1 MVEANSQTALNP
13 GKMHVSLVHQELR
26 DATAAPH
33 KSLEKRLPFE
43 SADLD
48 RGAYLRLLEAY
59 YGFYFALEQQLD
71 RVCDLDRSSLIGRH
85 KAAALEKDLE
95 VLGLTQEQ
103 ISALE
108 MCHELPP
115 LTNAL
120 QALGVMYVM
129 EGATLGGQV
138 LSRIVKAKLAIDS
151 DSGGAFLNVYG
162 GAAGQMWRSF
172 LALLSGVDDPSQR
185 DQVVQSALLTF
196 TSFERW
202 LERSQVLR

>member
-1 MVEANSQTALNP
+1 MVETHTQTAMNP
-13 GKMHVSLVHQELR
+13 GKTTVSLVHQELR

-33 KSLEKRLPFE
+33 QSLEKRLPFV

-48 RGAYLRLLEAY
+48 RGVYLRLLEAY
-59 YGFYFALEQQLD
+59 YGFYFALERQLD
-71 RVCDLDRSSLIGRH
+71 QVPDLDTSSLIGRY
-85 KAAALEKDLE
+85 KAAALARDLE

-103 ISALE
+103 IAALAR
-108 MCHELPP
+108 CDELPP
-115 LTNAL
+115 LNNRL

-138 LSRIVKAKLAIDS
+138 LSRIVKAKLSIDS

-162 GAAGQMWRSF
+162 AAAGQMWRGF
-172 LALLSGVDDPSQR
+172 LALLSVVDDPLQR

-196 TSFERW
+196 GSFERW

>member
-1 MVEANSQTALNP
+1 MVETDTQAAVNP
-13 GKMHVSLVHQELR
+13 GRNVSPVHQQLR

-33 KSLEKRLPFE
+33 QSLEKRLPFV

-48 RGAYLRLLEAY
+48 RAVYLRLLEAY
-59 YGFYFALEQQLD
+59 YGFYFALERQLD
-71 RVCDLDRSSLIGRH
+71 QISDLDGSSLIGRH
-85 KAAALEKDLE
+85 KTAALVRDLE

-103 ISALE
+103 IAALDI
-108 MCHELPP
+108 CHELPP
-115 LTNAL
+115 LDNRL

-162 GAAGQMWRSF
+162 SAAGQMWRSF

-202 LERSQVLR
+202 LERSQALR